1 MAQVRQIA
9 LYGKGGCGKST
20 VASNL
25 AVCFQEMGKKVMQ
38 MGLSPKTDSTV
49 FLLEG
54 KPQTQNIL
62 EYARTVGVDAANIY
76 DVIVQGT
83 QGIWCAEAGGPAPAE
98 GCAGRG
104 AALALELLTR
114 YDVFSELGVDLVI
127 YDVIADVVCG
137 GFSMP
142 MRGGYAEEV
151 YLVTSG
157 ELMALYSA
165 NNICSAIADLAHA
178 GVPVRVGG
186 IINNQRGVGKE
197 TELVEEFGKKINV
210 PVIGHIPRSDTVQ
223 KCESMG
229 GTVVEK
235 ASKSP
240 QAQYYRDIAKAILS
254 RTPEDATIPTPIEL
268 ADIMALL
275 RKYQAL
281 D

>member
-1 MAQVRQIA
+1 MAKVRQIA

-25 AVCFQEMGKKVMQ
+25 AVCFQEAGKKVMQ

-49 FLLEG
+49 FLLGG

-76 DVIVQGT
+76 DVIIKGT
-83 QGIWCAEAGGPAPAE
+83 KGIWCAEAGGPEPAE

-114 YDVFSELGVDLVI
+114 YDVFAELQVDMVI

-165 NNICSAIADLAHA
+165 NNISFAIADLANS
-178 GVPVRVGG
+178 GVPVRIGG
-186 IINNQRGVGKE
+186 IINNQRGVAKE
-197 TELVEEFGKKINV
+197 KELTEEFGKMINV
-210 PVIGHIPRSDTVQ
+210 PVIGHIPRDPAVQ
-223 KCESMG
+223 KSESMG
-229 GTVVEK
+229 GTVMEK
-235 ASKSP
+235 LPDSPLAECYRNIAKEILKRSP
-240 QAQYYRDIAKAILS
+240 Q
-254 RTPEDATIPTPIEL
+254 DATIPTPIDL
-268 ADIMALL
+268 QSIMNLL

-281 D
+281 